1 MSPIIVYRQLLINS
15 MRKCVYLLDGAPHL
29 ERINRLRH
37 LGEECAMESRCSR
50 KALNKLIRRSVS
62 SNSDD
67 CRFRWSSPVQA
78 EIEARVSRVG

>member
-37 LGEECAMESRCSR
+37 LG
-50 KALNKLIRRSVS
+50 KSVQ
-62 SNSDD
+62 
-67 CRFRWSSPVQA
+67 W
-78 EIEARVSRVG
+78 RVGAQERLLTN